1 MKTCIYFLKSVRNIQ
16 GQFLEIESF
25 FVPYNRTLLYNVSDN
40 KKVLN

>member
-1 MKTCIYFLKSVRNIQ
+1 MKLCFLKSVRNIQ

>member
-1 MKTCIYFLKSVRNIQ
+1 MKICFYFLKSVRNIQ
-16 GQFLEIESF
+16 VQFLEIESF